1 MRRGTTPTF
10 SFEVDMDLTG
20 WDTYI
25 TFEQGKGQK
34 RVEITH
40 KEPEITPGN
49 DGGCIA
55 SVELTQAET
64 LSFKPGPASAQLRA
78 VKNGTAVAS
87 TIFEFDVGE
96 ILLDGEIP
104 QEV

>member
-10 SFEVDMDLTG
+10 TFEVDADLTG

-25 TFEQGKGQK
+25 TFEQRKL
-34 RVEITH
+34 EITR
-40 KEPEITPGN
+40 KEPDVTATE
-49 DGGCIA
+49 DGCVA
-55 SVELTQAET
+55 TVELTQAET
-64 LSFKPGPASAQLRA
+64 LSFKPGKADAQLRA
-78 VKNGTAVAS
+78 VKDGTAVAS
-87 TIFEFDVGE
+87 TIFTFDVGD

>member
-10 SFEVDMDLTG
+10 AFEVDVDLTG
-20 WDTYI
+20 WDVYV
-25 TFEQGKGQK
+25 TFEQRKA
-34 RVEITH
+34 EITRR
-40 KEPEITPGN
+40 EPQIAPTET
-49 DGGCIA
+49 GCTC

-64 LSFKPGPASAQLRA
+64 LRFREGRAEVQLRA
-78 VKNGTAVAS
+78 VKDGIAVAS
-87 TIFEFDVGE
+87 DVFAFDVGR

>member
-10 SFEVDMDLTG
+10 SFEVDLDLAG
-20 WDTYI
+20 WDVYI
-25 TFEQGKGQK
+25 TFEQGAHEVT
-34 RVEITH
+34 RR
-40 KEPEITPGN
+40 EPEVVPAN
-49 DGGCIA
+49 DGGCIC

-64 LSFKPGPASAQLRA
+64 LAFRQGRAKAQLRA
-78 VKNGTAVAS
+78 VKDGTAVAS
-87 TIFEFDVGE
+87 TVFEFDVGD

>member
-10 SFEVDMDLTG
+10 SFEVDLNLTG
-20 WDTYI
+20 WDVYV
-25 TFEQGKGQK
+25 TFEQRKTEVT
-34 RVEITH
+34 R
-40 KEPEITPGN
+40 KEPEIVPGN
-49 DGGCIA
+49 DGGCIC

-64 LSFKPGPASAQLRA
+64 LGFKAGQAQAQLRA
-78 VKNGTAVAS
+78 VKDGTAVAS
-87 TIFEFDVGE
+87 SIFKFDVGE

>member
-10 SFEVDMDLTG
+10 SFEVDLDLTG
-20 WDTYI
+20 WDVYV
-25 TFEQGKGQK
+25 TFEQRKIELT
-34 RVEITH
+34 R
-40 KEPEITPGN
+40 KEPEITKKD
-49 DGGCIA
+49 DGCVC

-64 LSFKPGPASAQLRA
+64 LAFKAGKASAQLRA
-78 VKNGTAVAS
+78 IKGGEAVAS

>member
-10 SFEVDMDLTG
+10 TFEVDVDLTG
-20 WDTYI
+20 WDVYVSFKQGTKDPI
-25 TFEQGKGQK
+25 TRKQ
-34 RVEITH
+34 
-40 KEPEITPGN
+40 PEIVPAN
-49 DGGCIA
+49 DGGCIC

-64 LSFKPGPASAQLRA
+64 LEFKAGKQASAQLRA
-78 VKNGTAVAS
+78 YKDGEAVAS
-87 TIFEFDVGE
+87 TIFEFGVGE